1 MIGTIANASTI
12 LVGSI
17 IGSTLRKGFDEKYKN
32 IMMDSMGLAA
42 TALGINSVVQA
53 MPDSKYHVLFIVS
66 LALGGIIGTALSLD
80 TLFDRAVSKISKG
93 SNLAQGLS
101 TAILLYC
108 AGTLSILGPIQSAL
122 QGDNTYLF
130 TNAILDGIT
139 SIVLSSTFGI
149 GIALAAII
157 LFCWQGA
164 IYLLAGLIAPFIT
177 DTLMTEISLVAGSAH
192 SARCRHHPVSF
203 WGLKT
208 PYYNISAITG
218 SAFQKRCPFFDFPL
232 SSAGYNISCS

>member
-66 LALGGIIGTALSLD
+66 
-80 TLFDRAVSKISKG
+80 
-93 SNLAQGLS
+93 LAQGLS

-177 DTLMTEISLVAGSAH
+177 DTLMTEISLVGGVLIFASGLGILGIKKIKTLNLLPALLIP
-192 SARCRHHPVSF
+192 PVAV
-203 WGLKT
+203 T
-208 PYYNISAITG
+208 I
-218 SAFQKRCPFFDFPL
+218 L
-232 SSAGYNISCS
+232 SHFGI